1 MNRVP
6 QGNAENVQCWQIRWK
21 KKREREPGNR
31 SPWLLSPPRD
41 LLLLLSLVPEN
52 CHPMKE
58 ELVPFTREEMKAYNV
73 LYPAHV
79 HERNLG

>member
-6 QGNAENVQCWQIRWK
+6 QGNAENVVLANK
-21 KKREREPGNR
+21 VEEEERAGAGEQEPVA
-31 SPWLLSPPRD
+31 SLSPRD

-58 ELVPFTREEMKAYNV
+58 ELLPFTREEMKAYNV
-73 LYPAHV
+73 SYPAHI